1 MTYLN
6 QRGVLFKK
14 YDMVTQLR
22 QTAYKVWI
30 SQINSS
36 QFVVGN
42 GEWEANY
49 FVVNNHKISRVNIIG
64 SVILKYQNDS
74 GDYVTITID
83 DGSSNIRA
91 KVWKEDTRIL
101 NKINVGDL
109 ILLVGRVRK
118 FNEEMYISPEIAKKL
133 DDLSFAKLRLLE
145 LKKIYGEI
153 KTKEDNSLVINEE
166 KSYQEELIE
175 DSSSINKRQ
184 KILSIIEK
192 LDSDNGVDIIEVI
205 NNSKFPLSEAQGILH
220 ELIRDGE
227 IFEISSNRIKLV
239 K

>member
-1 MTYLN
+1 MS
-6 QRGVLFKK
+6 QREVLFKK
-14 YDMVTQLR
+14 YNMANQLR

-30 SQINSS
+30 SQINSCEFIIDNS
-36 QFVVGN
+36 
-42 GEWEANY
+42 EWGTNY
-49 FVVNNHKISRVNIIG
+49 FVVNNNKVSRVNIMG
-64 SVILKYQNDS
+64 NVILKYQNDS

-109 ILLVGRVRK
+109 ILIVGRVRK
-118 FNEEMYISPEIAKKL
+118 FNDEIYISPEFAKKL

-145 LKKIYGEI
+145 LKKIYGDI
-153 KTKEDNSLVINEE
+153 KAKEDSPIAINQE

-175 DSSSINKRQ
+175 DLEDSSSTNKRQ

-205 NNSKFPLSEAQGILH
+205 NSSKFSLLEAQGILH